1 MILRSDIGSLVWYQ
15 GTLDEPIVPQQM
27 TLISLVGDAAF
38 IVDAQGVIYGV
49 SILSI
54 SPNRPPTTLEPIQVP
69 NRRK

>member
-38 IVDAQGVIYGV
+38 IVDAHGVIYGV

-69 NRRK
+69 NHRK